1 MIKLRNEKERY
12 EQVKPIL
19 TKLSELRININDENV
34 RTFYKKMNEY
44 VKNGETTIIKVDLPV
59 INAKI
64 IGVLE
69 TNIKKETLVKL
80 EYNK

>member
-69 TNIKKETLVKL
+69 TNIKKETVVKL